1 MQFSL
6 LFTTALAV
14 FSGSATAA
22 PTEEPPSDVCLMI
35 CYFQQPNCTEP
46 AVSSSISHS
55 NLIQDQWALTEDG
68 D

>member
-1 MQFSL
+1 MHFSL

-14 FSGSATAA
+14 FSGTTAA
-22 PTEEPPSDVCLMI
+22 PTEEPPTDVCLMI

-46 AVSSSISHS
+46 AVSSSSSHS
-55 NLIQDQWALTEDG
+55 NLNQDQWALTEDG